1 MSKPTPE
8 GTAEEAAPPAFAT
21 KPAPSSDRKADAV
34 QDLEK
39 RLAMLG
45 GPTNLQAP
53 PPAMPPAYQA
63 HFAPPA
69 AAPPAAE
76 APAAMKGGK
85 NALLVSDVAIS
96 GINFGLNQ

>member
-1 MSKPTPE
+1 MMMSKPAPE

-21 KPAPSSDRKADAV
+21 KPATSSDKKKDAV

-53 PPAMPPAYQA
+53 PAMPATYQA
-63 HFAPPA
+63 PFAPPA

-76 APAAMKGGK
+76 APGAMKGGK
-85 NALLVSDVAIS
+85 NALLVSGAVMSGFIS
-96 GINFGLNQ
+96 V